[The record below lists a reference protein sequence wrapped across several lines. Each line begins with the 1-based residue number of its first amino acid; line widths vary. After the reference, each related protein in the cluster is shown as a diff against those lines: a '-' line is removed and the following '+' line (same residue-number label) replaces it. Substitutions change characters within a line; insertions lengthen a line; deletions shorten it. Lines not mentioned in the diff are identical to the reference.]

1 MKILLIIGWLL
12 LLFVPQRI
20 QNASIETILIKLKL
34 LKNRQW

>member
-1 MKILLIIGWLL
+1 MKILLITTWLL

-20 QNASIETILIKLKL
+20 QNASVETILIKLKL